1 MRLFQFVRAVLLVL
15 LVPTAW
21 AKKPTIKSET
31 IQADITESKLFTHLE
46 ALNNIAQDEGDGD
59 RAFGLPGYDA
69 SVDYVWSHIANVPG
83 TTAWKQEFSAWFG
96 QVKSISLKVDG
107 KDVHILPLT
116 YSPSTPKDG
125 ITAEV
130 VLGPEDEAG
139 CDPVSYENLNVTGK
153 IVLTQRFECPTGGKM
168 ASRVRPAAQNG
179 AAAVII
185 YHDFT
190 REPVSD
196 TLGDYDP
203 DDFVPSGYIRY
214 ASGIS
219 LKDRIE
225 SGETVVATFQHTQL
239 YEKRTTENLLV
250 ETDEGDPEN
259 VIILGAHL
267 DSVQGSP
274 GINDNASG
282 VSAILEV
289 FKALTKYSFKNKVRF
304 AWWGAMENGRL
315 VPLASL
321 SNTASHSVNTSPL
334 AAGWTTLSQPSLQSA
349 DRPLASPATRR
360 ASSSVYSQESSP
372 DDDLSAIKALLR
384 GTQAT
389 PDKAKALLD
398 FQESTPDAESDQDE
412 EGFQDPWYQEAEIA
426 RQPGNDLSLDRPT
439 RSSRRVV
446 PHTPAVTNLETQD
459 QGFEEQYQIVPRT
472 HTEVNALDNEPSPEN
487 QALEELE
494 VDNEMAQSMENEI
507 LGLDKYRGGDSE
519 YLTVVTYS
527 DDFIGAISLFKADL
541 SDKRKVMQLGRVAMI
556 PGVPRKICSILR
568 DEIKPNR
575 YVVGRSNRKLKCF
588 DCGDLPRPQIVKVTN
603 ARYPWKGSGGGWRKA
618 LSVPELFDEYSSG
631 QGLIAT
637 IPQMIGLLHLQHIT
651 LTRLQS
657 SPAHAFETPISI
669 SGKMLFRGVFLNE
682 IPKGLAHI
690 GRNTRI
696 AILYP
701 RDNAWVREQFFW
713 A

>member
-1 MRLFQFVRAVLLVL
+1 MRLFQIVRAALPVLLIH
-15 LVPTAW
+15 TAR

-31 IQADITESKLFTHLE
+31 IQADITEAKLFTHLE

-59 RAFGLPGYDA
+59 RAFGLPGYGA
-69 SVDYVWSHIANVPG
+69 SVDYVWSHIANIPG

-107 KDVHILPLT
+107 KNVHVLPLI

-125 ITAEV
+125 ITAEL

-139 CDPVSYENLNVTGK
+139 CDPASYENLNVTGK
-153 IVLTQRFECPTGGKM
+153 IVLTRRFECPRGGKM

-203 DDFVPSGYIRY
+203 NGFVPAGYIRY

-304 AWWGAMENGRL
+304 AWWGAMENGRMGSRYYCNN
-315 VPLASL
+315 LAS
-321 SNTASHSVNTSPL
+321 A
-334 AAGWTTLSQPSLQSA
+334 
-349 DRPLASPATRR
+349 
-360 ASSSVYSQESSP
+360 
-372 DDDLSAIKALLR
+372 
-384 GTQAT
+384 
-389 PDKAKALLD
+389 
-398 FQESTPDAESDQDE
+398 
-412 EGFQDPWYQEAEIA
+412 
-426 RQPGNDLSLDRPT
+426 
-439 RSSRRVV
+439 
-446 PHTPAVTNLETQD
+446 
-459 QGFEEQYQIVPRT
+459 
-472 HTEVNALDNEPSPEN
+472 
-487 QALEELE
+487 E
-494 VDNEMAQSMENEI
+494 VDNI
-507 LGLDKYRGGDSE
+507 LAYLNFDIIAKGYVGISDSDGKAWG
-519 YLTVVTYS
+519 TV
-527 DDFIGAISLFKADL
+527 AP
-541 SDKRKVMQLGRVAMI
+541 
-556 PGVPRKICSILR
+556 PGSQVIR
-568 DEIKPNR
+568 DIWVR
-575 YVVGRSNRKLKCF
+575 HF
-588 DCGDLPRPQIVKVTN
+588 
-603 ARYPWKGSGGGWRKA
+603 
-618 LSVPELFDEYSSG
+618 SG
-631 QGLIAT
+631 QDTTPVRFDNVSDYASFWQILNKPIGFLHTGIDEQDECNHLACDDVDN
-637 IPQMIGLLHLQHIT
+637 PNPGLLEFNAKGI
-651 LTRLQS
+651 
-657 SPAHAFETPISI
+657 AHMVSVL
-669 SGKMLFRGVFLNE
+669 SMRGHVL
-682 IPKGLAHI
+682 IPS
-690 GRNTRI
+690 
-696 AILYP
+696 
-701 RDNAWVREQFFW
+701 
-713 A
+713 